1 MKKSNLVILSISLLF
16 LMSMTTV
23 IGPVEIS
30 KLYSCLSPAPTVDGS
45 FYSTAIEWDEGIPI
59 NVTLFNIDDQ
69 TDKLIIQIMAVQDND
84 YRIFFGVT
92 IPNTIIEDDR
102 LYLVF
107 RDVEGAPLHLPPH
120 KLSGSYGNTH
130 DVIAMYMHNN
140 HSVDMFTNGSIQ
152 HTAFPNEYIADTDA
166 GGVENTLG
174 KCYHDGSKVTVE
186 LRKPFDSGDTAGH
199 DFNLVVNGSIDMFIW
214 FWDGDLGKHYTMI
227 READNDY
234 DFLKLLI
241 HCTDI
246 SPVPVVYILLGL
258 MVTSVA
264 SILYKKKRK

>member
-1 MKKSNLVILSISLLF
+1 
-16 LMSMTTV
+16 MSMTTV
-23 IGPVEIS
+23 IGPVEAS

-45 FYSTAIEWDEGIPI
+45 FYSTAIEWDKGIPI
-59 NVTLFNIDDQ
+59 NVTLFNIDNQ
-69 TDKLIIQIMAVQDND
+69 ADKLIIQIMAVQDND

-92 IPNTIIEDDR
+92 IPNTIIEDER

-140 HSVDMFTNGSIQ
+140 KSVDMFTNGSIQ

-174 KCYHDGSKVTVE
+174 KCYHDGSEVTVE

-214 FWDGDLGKHYTMI
+214 FYDGDLGKHYTMI

-241 HCTDI
+241 YCTDI

-258 MVTSVA
+258 ISISVTT
-264 SILYKKKRK
+264 ILYKKKRK